1 MDNILVYK
9 KYGNRR
15 LYDTEKS
22 SYATLDDL
30 AHAIRQG
37 RQIRVID
44 AKSKEDVTAFILTQ
58 IILEASRKRN
68 FLLPVPLLHL
78 IIQFGENI
86 LQEFFQQY
94 LEQILKNYLSYRSV
108 ADEQFKK
115 WLEIG
120 TGFPSYP
127 PLKSFMDFF
136 PNLRK
141 DSVAPNTEKDGPES
155 LKS

>member
-1 MDNILVYK
+1 MNNILVYK

-22 SYATLDDL
+22 SYATLDDI
-30 AHAIRQG
+30 ARVIRQG

-44 AKSKEDVTAFILTQ
+44 AKSREDVTAFILTQ
-58 IILEASRKRN
+58 IILEASRNKN

-86 LQEFFQQY
+86 LQDFFQQY
-94 LEQILKNYLSYRSV
+94 LEQVLKNYLSYRSV

-120 TGFPSYP
+120 SGFPSFP
-127 PLKSFMDFF
+127 PLKSFLDFS
-136 PNLRK
+136 PNQGKGNVSSTADKDDPAPRK
-141 DSVAPNTEKDGPES
+141 S
-155 LKS
+155 